1 MNEKVHS
8 PKVETLPMTDPPVT
22 IQAVRGQF
30 VTAVT
35 VQQPRDLIKVETNC
49 LMEAA
54 LAGER
59 CYYGWKAG
67 DGFIEGPS
75 IELAMIAARNWGNS
89 AVEMLPIIE
98 DAKSYLMTA
107 AFIDLENG
115 TTITRQFRQSKTSI
129 VYGKMDEE
137 RKADIRFQIGQ
148 SKAQRNVVLR
158 ALPTWLI
165 DKMMDRA
172 KQGVREKLERLIET
186 KGIGEARELLLKEFT
201 KHSVTKERIEAK
213 YKKKVGAWDVE
224 LLTLLR
230 GDLYALNS
238 KVEEAIIIFP
248 EVLKVPN
255 PKAADY
261 KVKKE
266 GKIDPIEPKK
276 DEATKSKSEGELPFE
291 SDKQQRI

>member
-1 MNEKVHS
+1 MSDNNIHS
-8 PKVETLPMTDPPVT
+8 PKVETLSAHPPT
-22 IQAVRGQF
+22 LQQIKTQY

-35 VQQPRDLIKVETNC
+35 VQEPRSLVKVEANC

-67 DGFIEGPS
+67 DSFIEGPS

-89 AVEMLPIIE
+89 AVEMLPIVE
-98 DAKSYLMTA
+98 TARDWLMTA
-107 AFIDLENG
+107 GFIDLENG

-137 RKADIRFQIGQ
+137 RKMDIRFQIGQ

-165 DKMMDRA
+165 DKMMERA
-172 KQGVREKLERLIET
+172 KEGVREKLEKFIKD
-186 KGIGEARELLLKEFT
+186 KGIGPARELLLKEFV

-213 YKKKVGAWDVE
+213 YKKKVGAWDIEV
-224 LLTLLR
+224 LTLLK

-238 KVEEAIIIFP
+238 KVEDAIVIFP

-255 PKAADY
+255 PDAADY
-261 KVKKE
+261 SVKKE
-266 GKIDPIEPKK
+266 GKIDSIGPEK
-276 DEATKSKSEGELPFE
+276 DDTPMPGMKEGELGFE
-291 SDKQQRI
+291 STNK